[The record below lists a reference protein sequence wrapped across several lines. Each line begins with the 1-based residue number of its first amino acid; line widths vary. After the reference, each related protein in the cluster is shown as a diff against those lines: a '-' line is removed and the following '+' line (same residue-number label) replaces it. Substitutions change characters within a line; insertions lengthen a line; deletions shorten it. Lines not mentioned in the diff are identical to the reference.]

1 MQDKGTVLTM
11 ELNHGNIRVA
21 QILQNPK
28 AKQIFVREFPDLARS
43 PLLAMAA
50 NMTLSQVLSLAKGR
64 VDDGKVQRLLEQL
77 REL

>member
-1 MQDKGTVLTM
+1 MQSKGVVLTM
-11 ELNHGNIRVA
+11 ELNQGNIRVA
-21 QILQNPK
+21 QIFHNPK

-43 PLLAMAA
+43 PLMAMAA

-77 REL
+77 REI

>member
-1 MQDKGTVLTM
+1 MQSKGMVLTM
-11 ELNHGNIRVA
+11 ELNQGNIRIA
-21 QILQNPK
+21 QILHNPK
-28 AKQIFVREFPDLARS
+28 AKQIFAREFPDLARS

-77 REL
+77 REI